1 MITIDPCDSKS
12 RYGVILSKGE
22 TERCHRNYFKKD
34 CANEIKE
41 IYGLVDETAIQYCVD
56 KKFGKLSN
64 GHFTFF
70 SIATVL
76 FAIVLLFVTFKR
88 QAIPRR
94 RENTAYQDEFSFR
107 VFV

>member
-22 TERCHRNYFKKD
+22 TERCHRNYFKKV

-41 IYGLVDETAIQYCVD
+41 LYGLVDETAIAYCVD

-88 QAIPRR
+88 QAIPRK
-94 RENTAYQDEFSFR
+94 RENTANQDEFSFR